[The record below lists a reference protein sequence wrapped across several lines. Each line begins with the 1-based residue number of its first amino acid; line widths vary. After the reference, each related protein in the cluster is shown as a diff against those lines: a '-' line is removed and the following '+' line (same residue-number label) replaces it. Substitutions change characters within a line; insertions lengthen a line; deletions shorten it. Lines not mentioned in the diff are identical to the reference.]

1 MHLCLNNKYGSLGV
15 KLRLDPNML
24 YFSFS
29 VLLHYGMRYNVLIQ
43 RWKKTEEVSIPFKK
57 DFIPNISMNS
67 PKLKLL
73 RGQSF

>member
-1 MHLCLNNKYGSLGV
+1 
-15 KLRLDPNML
+15 ML

-29 VLLHYGMRYNVLIQ
+29 VLLHYGMRYNALIQ